1 MVTDTAVEE
10 FSVPLTSLFKL
21 VLHIYYY
28 LSIYSGTLKL
38 PTYGELLLIYQI
50 SMHSRVM
57 LLQSIKIIDQFKK
70 YSDRNFLSLNSY

>member
-1 MVTDTAVEE
+1 MVTDTAFEE
-10 FSVPLTSLFKL
+10 FSIALTSLFKL
-21 VLHIYYY
+21 VLHIHYH
-28 LSIYSGTLKL
+28 LSIHPGTLKL

-70 YSDRNFLSLNSY
+70 DSERNF